1 MIYYASTTAIRNGDS
16 CHFLPPPAQPSLH
29 PVISNAVK
37 KHIGCQSKD

>member
-16 CHFLPPPAQPSLH
+16 CHFLPPAQPSLH

-37 KHIGCQSKD
+37 KHIDCQSKD

>member
-1 MIYYASTTAIRNGDS
+1 MIYYAATTACHHNDS
-16 CHFLPPPAQPSLH
+16 LPLPPSARPSLH